1 MKLHTYI
8 EQQGITL
15 AVAASALG
23 VTRQAVNL
31 WVKGKRIP
39 RPEQMARIQ
48 MWTGGE
54 VKPQDFYKDSPE

>member
-1 MKLHTYI
+1 MELNTYI
-8 EQQGITL
+8 KGKGL
-15 AVAASALG
+15 ALASAATALG
-23 VTRQAVNL
+23 VTRQAIDL
-31 WVKGKRIP
+31 WIKGKRIP